1 MKNSNFALRSIL
13 IILLLIG
20 AFLFSL
26 FISKQKSNNRVDDPL
41 TIEFVSADRKLLTAK
56 PRSPLKDSITVGIL
70 EHYNS
75 SIVDIAVINV
85 RGLVKTDTADF
96 DEILVMHRWVA
107 GAPIDIVQSFVEK
120 NIESKNKIV
129 MLTTSWNGLEKMEN
143 IDAITGESIMD
154 DVPDFTD
161 RIIKRLDRL
170 LEYKD

>member
-20 AFLFSL
+20 AFLFFL
-26 FISKQKSNNRVDDPL
+26 FISKQKSNSRVDGPL
-41 TIEFVSADRKLLTAK
+41 TIEFVSADQKLLIAK
-56 PRSPLKDSITVGIL
+56 PKSPFKDSITVGII

-96 DEILVMHRWVA
+96 DAILVMHRWVA

-143 IDAITGESIMD
+143 IDAITGASIMD

-170 LEYKD
+170 LGYKD